1 MKTFNYIILLCTVF
15 LISCDQEEFLTKT
28 NKNGLNSETFM
39 QTESQAVQAVN
50 AIYDPLNH
58 KGLYKYG
65 FMVMGEGPTDNVIN
79 PFADGRTGP
88 DVKALHEYIW
98 NDTNQFLTA
107 SLALPH
113 RMSLDLQ
120 TLNTQ
125 EHRLQSI

>member
-58 KGLYKYG
+58 KGLYKYCLLYTS
-65 FMVMGEGPTDNVIN
+65 PSPRD
-79 PFADGRTGP
+79 
-88 DVKALHEYIW
+88 
-98 NDTNQFLTA
+98 
-107 SLALPH
+107 
-113 RMSLDLQ
+113 
-120 TLNTQ
+120 
-125 EHRLQSI
+125 